1 MRIAMLVNIP
11 VPYRVPVYDRIAA
24 ACGSDFR
31 VLYMAK
37 LEENRRWNVPALR
50 HDHVFLRG
58 FAVTRKDREIHVRW
72 GVSRQLGAFRPDVI
86 LTGGFNPPMITAW
99 LHAQAGRVA
108 HVAISDSWA
117 FSEAGLS
124 SVHRLAR
131 RAVYATSS
139 AFVGASA
146 KTLALFEAYGAR
158 NNLFTAPLG
167 IDNARFAAAAV
178 PLADRPFD
186 LVFAGNLIDRKLPMF
201 FAEVVARVARRRGR
215 VSALV
220 IGDGELRGEMERA
233 LAQPGIAATFTG
245 FLQQAELPAAYAR
258 GKIFCF
264 PTRND
269 PWGVVANEACAS
281 GMPVVTCANA
291 GCAGE
296 LVVHERNG
304 YVLDLDP
311 EQWADHAQR
320 LLDDAALLA
329 DSGAQSAHA
338 VRGYTFD
345 AAADGFLA
353 ACRASYTRTH

>member
-1 MRIAMLVNIP
+1 MRIAMVTNIP
-11 VPYRVPVYDRIAA
+11 APYRVPVYDRIAEM
-24 ACGSDFR
+24 CSGEFR
-31 VLYMAK
+31 VIYMAK
-37 LEENRRWNVPALR
+37 LETNRRWEVPPLR

-58 FAVTRKDREIHVRW
+58 FAVTRKDREIHFRW
-72 GVSRQLGAFRPDVI
+72 GINHQLTAFRPDVI
-86 LTGGFNPPMITAW
+86 LTGGFNPPMIAAW
-99 LHAQAGRVA
+99 LHAQARLRS
-108 HVAISDSWA
+108 HVAMSDSWA

-146 KTLALFEAYGAR
+146 KTLALFESYGAR
-158 NNLFTAPLG
+158 NNLFKAPLG
-167 IDNARFAAAAV
+167 IDNARFVAAAG

-186 LVFAGNLIDRKLPMF
+186 LVFAGNLIDRKLPLF
-201 FAEVVARVARRRGR
+201 FADVVARVARRRGR

-233 LAQPGIAATFTG
+233 LAQPRVEATFTG
-245 FLQQAELPAAYAR
+245 FLQQGELPAAYAR

-281 GMPVVTCANA
+281 GMPVLTCTNA

-296 LVVHERNG
+296 LVVHAHNG
-304 YVLDLDP
+304 YVLDL
-311 EQWADHAQR
+311 EAELWADHAQR

-329 DSGAQSAHA
+329 ESGAQSARA

-353 ACRASYTRTH
+353 ACRAS

>member
-11 VPYRVPVYDRIAA
+11 APYRVPVYDRIAEQ
-24 ACGSDFR
+24 CGSDFR
-31 VLYMAK
+31 VIYMAK
-37 LEENRRWNVPALR
+37 IEADRRWKVPTLR

-58 FAVTRKDREIHVRW
+58 FAVQRKDREIHVRW
-72 GVSRQLGAFRPDVI
+72 GIHHQLKTFRPDVI

-99 LHAQAGRVA
+99 LYAQARRTP
-108 HVAISDSWA
+108 HVPMSDAWER
-117 FSEAGLS
+117 SEAELS
-124 SVHRLAR
+124 SVHRFVR
-131 RAVYATSS
+131 RAVYTTSS

-146 KTLALFEAYGAR
+146 KTLALFESYGAR
-158 NNLFTAPLG
+158 KNLFKAPLG
-167 IDNARFAAAAV
+167 VDNARFAAAAV

-186 LVFAGNLIDRKLPMF
+186 LVFAGNLIDRKLPLF
-201 FAEVVARVARRRGR
+201 FADVVARVARRRGR

-220 IGDGELRGEMERA
+220 IGDGELRGEMECA
-233 LAQPGIAATFTG
+233 LDKPGVEATFTG

-281 GMPVVTCANA
+281 GMPVITCANA

-296 LVVHERNG
+296 LVVHARNG
-304 YVLDLDP
+304 YVVDLDP
-311 EQWADHAQR
+311 EQWAAHAQL

-329 DSGAQSAHA
+329 DSGARSTRA
-338 VRGYTFD
+338 VRDYTF
-345 AAADGFLA
+345 AAAAEGFLA
-353 ACRASYTRTH
+353 ACRAS